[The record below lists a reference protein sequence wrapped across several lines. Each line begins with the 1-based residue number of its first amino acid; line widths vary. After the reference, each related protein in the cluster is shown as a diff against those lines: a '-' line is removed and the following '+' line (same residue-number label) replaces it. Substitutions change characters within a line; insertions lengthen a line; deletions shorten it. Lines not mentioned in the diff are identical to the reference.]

1 LVTVGW
7 QEKMVTVVVALKVSV
22 SVARTPALTA
32 TAPRATK
39 MIAARI
45 VDDDDWAL
53 KKCFWGD
60 EK

>member
-1 LVTVGW
+1 
-7 QEKMVTVVVALKVSV
+7 MVTVVVALKVSV

-32 TAPRATK
+32 MAPRPTR

-53 KKCFWGD
+53 KKRFL
-60 EK
+60 EV